1 MNMSDASYYQELA
14 NQESQNY
21 NNTISQKAA
30 VDKKIDRLEEAK
42 TSLSTQINNF
52 QTGIIDALEKVK
64 VEDESQFKGDRKTKY
79 VEKYDSANTAATT
92 NKASH
97 EANLDSINTEIA
109 NLQAESDRLAIDVKT
124 AYENMNYYQSMAN
137 SASSE

>member
-1 MNMSDASYYQELA
+1 MSDASYYQELA

>member
-1 MNMSDASYYQELA
+1 MFSLFCTPRSKFSFHITRNGLS
-14 NQESQNY
+14 
-21 NNTISQKAA
+21 
-30 VDKKIDRLEEAK
+30 KKFYHI
-42 TSLSTQINNF
+42 Q
-52 QTGIIDALEKVK
+52 
-64 VEDESQFKGDRKTKY
+64 TKY

>member
-1 MNMSDASYYQELA
+1 MSDASYYQELA

-30 VDKKIDRLEEAK
+30 VDKKIDRLEKAK

>member
-1 MNMSDASYYQELA
+1 MSDASYYQGLA

-21 NNTISQKAA
+21 NNAISQKAA
-30 VDKKIDRLEEAK
+30 VDAKISRLETAK
-42 TSLSTQINNF
+42 SDLSTQINNF
-52 QTGIIDALEKVK
+52 QTGIIDSLEKVK

>member
-1 MNMSDASYYQELA
+1 MSDASYYQELA

-79 VEKYDSANTAATT
+79 VEKYDSTNTAATT

>member
-1 MNMSDASYYQELA
+1 MSDASYYQELA

-97 EANLDSINTEIA
+97 EANLESINTEIA

>member
-1 MNMSDASYYQELA
+1 MSIESDYQTLPNE
-14 NQESQNY
+14 ESQKYSNAK
-21 NNTISQKAA
+21 SEQKA
-30 VDKKIDRLEEAK
+30 VNRKIDRLEEAK

>member
-1 MNMSDASYYQELA
+1 MSDASYYQELA

-30 VDKKIDRLEEAK
+30 VDKKIDRLEKAK
-42 TSLSTQINNF
+42 TALSTQINNF

-97 EANLDSINTEIA
+97 ETNLDSINTEIA

>member
-1 MNMSDASYYQELA
+1 MNLSDASYYQELA

>member
-1 MNMSDASYYQELA
+1 MSIESDYQTLA
-14 NQESQNY
+14 NEESQKYSNAK
-21 NNTISQKAA
+21 SEQKA
-30 VDKKIDRLEEAK
+30 VDRKIDRLEKAK

-64 VEDESQFKGDRKTKY
+64 VEDESQFKGDRKT
-79 VEKYDSANTAATT
+79 TATT

>member
-1 MNMSDASYYQELA
+1 MSDASYYQGLA

-21 NNTISQKAA
+21 NNAISQKAA
-30 VDKKIDRLEEAK
+30 VDAKISRLETAK
-42 TSLSTQINNF
+42 SDLSTQINNF

-64 VEDESQFKGDRKTKY
+64 VEDESQFKGDQKTKY

>member
-1 MNMSDASYYQELA
+1 MSDASYYQELA

-109 NLQAESDRLAIDVKT
+109 DLQAESDRLAIDVKT

>member
-1 MNMSDASYYQELA
+1 MSDASYYQELA

-21 NNTISQKAA
+21 NNAISQKAA

>member
-30 VDKKIDRLEEAK
+30 VDKKIDRLEKAK